1 MAMNGLPAHPR
12 AQVVGTGLIGG
23 SLGLALRRRGW
34 VVTGTDVD
42 PSHAARAL
50 ELGALD
56 GAGYDVGADV
66 VFVATP
72 AGSIV
77 DEARRALGG
86 GAVVTDVAGVKD
98 AIVAEVAHPRFVG
111 GHPMAGSE
119 QEGVDGADPDLF
131 VGATW
136 VLTPTEVTDPDAYAL
151 VAGVVGL
158 LGASAVAL
166 PPRRHDDLVA
176 MISHVPHLTAT
187 SLMNLAA
194 SASVEHGTLLRLA
207 AGGFR
212 DMTRIAAG
220 HPGIWPDICVENR
233 EGILEA
239 LDGLTE
245 ALAHVRKLVGDG
257 DREGLLAWLE
267 SARQARVNLPAAG
280 LPAGESVELRIP
292 VPDRPGVFAEVTTLL
307 GEMGVNIYDM
317 EIAHSVEG
325 DRGVLVLVIAAS
337 ALEGVRAALH
347 ERQFRV
353 SHQRLGP

>member
-1 MAMNGLPAHPR
+1 M
-12 AQVVGTGLIGG
+12 
-23 SLGLALRRRGW
+23 
-34 VVTGTDVD
+34 VTGTDAD
-42 PSHAARAL
+42 ASHAARAL

-56 GAGYDVGADV
+56 AHGYDVDADL

-72 AGSIV
+72 AGSTV
-77 DEARRALGG
+77 HEALKALRGP
-86 GAVVTDVAGVKD
+86 AVVTDVAGVKD
-98 AIVAEVAHPRFVG
+98 AIVAAIGHPRFVG

-136 VLTPTEVTDPDAYAL
+136 VLTPTELTDPDAYAL

-158 LGASAVAL
+158 LGATAVAL

-176 MISHVPHLTAT
+176 MVSHVPHLTAT

-194 SASVEHGTLLRLA
+194 NAAVEHGTLLRLA

-220 HPGIWPDICVENR
+220 HPGIWPDICVDNR
-233 EGILEA
+233 AGILEA

-245 ALAHVRKLVGDG
+245 ALEHVRKLVADG

-267 SARQARVNLPAAG
+267 SAREARVNLPSAG

-317 EIAHSVEG
+317 EVAHSVEG
-325 DRGVLVLVIAAS
+325 DRGVLMLVIAAS
-337 ALEGVRAALH
+337 ALDAVRVALNDQ
-347 ERQFRV
+347 EFRV
-353 SHQRLGP
+353 SHRRLGS